1 MIIIITIICSS
12 SCGVQ
17 VHLLLGE
24 KVKVSQ
30 TSQSRP
36 AALHTA
42 HCTNISCCSTAWP
55 HLLPI
60 RCSAIVMLW
69 GGAVRRR
76 CIASSLT
83 LRPVR
88 LCWGQAKV
96 KMPNGIWS
104 NMLQFFSFSTAYAL
118 RGKPVELYN
127 CFLPSTI
134 EKVFFS
140 GSALCAKDI
149 GNGEALHKHTA
160 PPALPLS
167 GRSYLQAWWCRLQ
180 TLPHKYRW
188 HGAEIDKCIQFILI
202 LERWKSPCPQCFPGR
217 GIPLQC
223 IFGFDKRYV
232 HWSWSTYL
240 DISC

>member
-1 MIIIITIICSS
+1 MIIIITIIC
-12 SCGVQ
+12 CGVQ

-42 HCTNISCCSTAWP
+42 QIYPAAAHSLAAPSSNTMQCHCDAVSW
-55 HLLPI
+55 
-60 RCSAIVMLW
+60 
-69 GGAVRRR
+69 VRRR

-104 NMLQFFSFSTAYAL
+104 NMLRLFSFSTAYAL
-118 RGKPVELYN
+118 HGIVASLLN
-127 CFLPSTI
+127 CTTASHHLQLRRL
-134 EKVFFS
+134 FS

>member
-1 MIIIITIICSS
+1 M
-12 SCGVQ
+12 
-17 VHLLLGE
+17 HLLLGE

-42 HCTNISCCSTAWP
+42 HCTNISCSSTQLGRTFFQYDAVPLWCCEVVLWEGDALQAHWLSDLFGCAEVKP
-55 HLLPI
+55 RWRCRMGFDRTCFNSSHFPPPMLSVASLLNCTTASHHLQL
-60 RCSAIVMLW
+60 
-69 GGAVRRR
+69 RR
-76 CIASSLT
+76 L
-83 LRPVR
+83 
-88 LCWGQAKV
+88 
-96 KMPNGIWS
+96 
-104 NMLQFFSFSTAYAL
+104 
-118 RGKPVELYN
+118 
-127 CFLPSTI
+127 
-134 EKVFFS
+134 FS

>member
-1 MIIIITIICSS
+1 MIIIITIIC
-12 SCGVQ
+12 CGVQ
-17 VHLLLGE
+17 VHLLLSE

-42 HCTNISCCSTAWP
+42 HCTNISCSSTQLDHTFFQYDAVP
-55 HLLPI
+55 
-60 RCSAIVMLW
+60 LW
-69 GGAVRRR
+69 CCEVVLWEGDALQ
-76 CIASSLT
+76 AHW

-104 NMLQFFSFSTAYAL
+104 NMLRLFSFSTAYAL
-118 RGKPVELYN
+118 HGIVASLLN
-127 CFLPSTI
+127 CTTASHHLQLRRL
-134 EKVFFS
+134 FS